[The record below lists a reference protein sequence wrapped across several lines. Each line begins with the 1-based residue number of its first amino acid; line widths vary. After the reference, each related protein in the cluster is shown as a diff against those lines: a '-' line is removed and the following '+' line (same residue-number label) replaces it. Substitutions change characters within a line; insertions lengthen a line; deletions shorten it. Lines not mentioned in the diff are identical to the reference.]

1 MKEILET
8 IAALPPETIEIFIA
22 ISNFGFLIYLIMFM
36 LMSLAEA
43 IYETA
48 LEKRWRRNSFIK
60 YLDEDDIALINYH
73 LSDTYLTSIHCQ
85 ETIIGRIIVNAYQ
98 DKEDLK
104 KFRKQKRKEFFDKL
118 KFWK

>member
-22 ISNFGFLIYLIMFM
+22 ISNFGFLIYMIMFM

-60 YLDEDDIALINYH
+60 YLDNEDIELIDRYIQSHFN
-73 LSDTYLTSIHCQ
+73 DRCIG
-85 ETIIGRIIVNAYQ
+85 EVIINAYQ
-98 DKEDLK
+98 KKTKLK
-104 KFRKQKRKEFFDKL
+104 ALRKQKRKEIFNKL
-118 KFWK
+118 CFWRKGK

>member
-22 ISNFGFLIYLIMFM
+22 ISNLGFLIYMIMFI

-48 LEKRWRRNSFIK
+48 LEKRWRRNKLKFLSN
-60 YLDEDDIALINYH
+60 EDIELINYY
-73 LSDTYLTSIHCQ
+73 LDGYYSTTPIGEVITKAYKKDT
-85 ETIIGRIIVNAYQ
+85 E
-98 DKEDLK
+98 LK
-104 KFRKQKRKEFFDKL
+104 AFRKQKRKEFFDKL